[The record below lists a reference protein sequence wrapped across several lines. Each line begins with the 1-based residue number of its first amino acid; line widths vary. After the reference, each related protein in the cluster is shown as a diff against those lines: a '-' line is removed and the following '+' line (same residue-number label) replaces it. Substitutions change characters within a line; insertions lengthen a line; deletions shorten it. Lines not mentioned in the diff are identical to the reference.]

1 TRALKAMVGSADY
14 FNKKL
19 QTEVNGVIAKSSP
32 GSTLKLIVYAMVMD
46 QGLIH
51 PICLLSDSPR
61 RLGGFTPEN
70 YDKQF
75 MGPILARDAL
85 IQSRNVP
92 AVDLQSKLGDQSFYD
107 FLIKA
112 GIKDLKN
119 EKFYGLALALG
130 GGEVT
135 MLELVKLYATL
146 ANKGVLKELS
156 AIKVDDSN
164 ILAKQKRMLS
174 PESSYLILD
183 ILKDNPAPDEL
194 SVDLRYLDKSE
205 IAWKT
210 GTSWAFRDAWSVGI
224 SGSYVLAVWVGNF
237 N

>member
-1 TRALKAMVGSADY
+1 
-14 FNKKL
+14 
-19 QTEVNGVIAKSSP
+19 
-32 GSTLKLIVYAMVMD
+32 
-46 QGLIH
+46 
-51 PICLLSDSPR
+51 
-61 RLGGFTPEN
+61 
-70 YDKQF
+70 
-75 MGPILARDAL
+75 
-85 IQSRNVP
+85 
-92 AVDLQSKLGDQSFYD
+92 
-107 FLIKA
+107 
-112 GIKDLKN
+112 
-119 EKFYGLALALG
+119 
-130 GGEVT
+130 
-135 MLELVKLYATL
+135 KLYATL

-237 N
+237 NGEGNGSFIGRTASGPLLFSIFEAININNGWKVSDLVSDDYLNLKRIEVCLKTGDLQDKNCPSFSETWFIP